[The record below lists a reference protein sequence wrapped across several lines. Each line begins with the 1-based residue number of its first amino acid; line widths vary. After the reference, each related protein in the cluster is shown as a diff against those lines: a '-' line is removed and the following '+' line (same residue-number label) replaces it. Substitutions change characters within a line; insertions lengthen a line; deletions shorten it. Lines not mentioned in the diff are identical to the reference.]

1 MQIRRHLKRVVRVRL
16 QNETIIDEQDSV
28 GVFAV
33 FEDDFLILVVD
44 RRALSNGAVRWQTGV
59 QFEDEF

>member
-1 MQIRRHLKRVVRVRL
+1 MRRHLKRVVRVRL
-16 QNETIIDEQDSV
+16 QDETIIDEQDSV

-33 FEDDFLILVVD
+33 FENDFLIFVVD